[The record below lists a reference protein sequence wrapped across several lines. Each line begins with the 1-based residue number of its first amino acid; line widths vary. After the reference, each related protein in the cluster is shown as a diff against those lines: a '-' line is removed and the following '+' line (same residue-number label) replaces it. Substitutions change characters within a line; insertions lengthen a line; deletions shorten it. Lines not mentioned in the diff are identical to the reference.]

1 VSTGEAMPPP
11 SKLRHN
17 LARARRDVLKV
28 TQAQLAKWVGC
39 SPVTIQSIEAG
50 RLALSDFLAARI
62 EQITGVSAEWLLK
75 NDLKSGPPL
84 MIRRWLDNV
93 INQDNTRKKLF
104 LAFYQA
110 LKSLERQNDIP
121 SVTLFEHY
129 LEEYCERLKKV
140 FGDTDAQLKST
151 EEIYSYLQ
159 EQLDKNRSVSK
170 PVSVE
175 PQKEGLRLLPKEPP
189 RIRRSP

>member
-1 VSTGEAMPPP
+1 MPRP

-62 EQITGVSAEWLLK
+62 ERITGVSAEWLLK
-75 NDLKSGPPL
+75 NDLKRGPPL
-84 MIRRWLDNV
+84 IRRKWLDDV
-93 INQDNTRKKLF
+93 INQDNAREKLF

-110 LKSLERQNDIP
+110 LKSLERQHDIP

-129 LEEYCERLKKV
+129 LEEYRAQLIKV
-140 FGDTDAQLKST
+140 FGDTHAQLKSKG
-151 EEIYSYLQ
+151 EIY
-159 EQLDKNRSVSK
+159 
-170 PVSVE
+170 
-175 PQKEGLRLLPKEPP
+175 
-189 RIRRSP
+189 